1 MKRKEILITFCVLI
15 FSGLNTYSGSGIPED
30 STRQQ
35 KIPKQPRIY
44 NTARL
49 TTEKPVIDGV
59 LNDNCWQTG
68 EWAGDFTQWIPNEG
82 AKASQPT
89 KLKVL
94 YDDKSV
100 YIAIR
105 AFDSEPGKIDR
116 KAGRRDEFHG
126 DIVGVCFDSYHDHRT
141 GFEFDVTAAGQKC
154 DAMLT
159 NPFNS
164 DLNWNAV
171 WNGKT
176 ATEDSAWT
184 VEIEVPLSQLRYSAD
199 EEQIWG
205 MHCWRWI
212 NRLQEESDWE
222 PQSSTGPGMLYLFG
236 EIHGIHGL
244 KESRRIEIMPY
255 GLGKLNTFEKDE
267 ANPFTKKGYNLA
279 GNAGLDAKIGLT
291 SNFTVDLT
299 INPDFGQVESD
310 PSVMNLTAFETF
322 YEEKRPFF
330 LEGANIFKF
339 EFDDDIIFYSRRI
352 GHTPSYRPELD
363 DDEYLDFPDNTT
375 IINAEKFSGKTSKG
389 LSAGV
394 IHGITSAEH
403 ATLST
408 PEEGEINLTAEPLT
422 NYLVARLQ
430 KDINQSNT
438 MIGGIF
444 TSTNRFI
451 KDEYLEYLNR
461 EAYTGGF
468 DLLHYWKD
476 KEYFIDAKFT
486 GSLIKGE
493 TDGITELQTASAR
506 YYQRPDAGYLTFDT
520 TLTQLSGS
528 GGKIKIGKGSKG
540 LWRYSAEVSW
550 RTPGFDLNDIGY
562 MQTSDQI
569 IERNNISYFVN
580 KPVSIFRTYSIG
592 LFQANYWNF
601 GFEHLTSGAGL
612 NVYLGFLNKWVVSSS
627 VNYYISG
634 LDTRILRGGPAMI
647 TPGCWSGAFYISTD
661 GSRKLFFFI
670 SNYFSKA
677 YNNRLTVYS
686 VAPGITVQPLSSL
699 RFSLNLDYAAN
710 IDQLQYVDTKEVNT
724 GYRYILGKI
733 DQETLGLTFKVD
745 LIINPEISLQYY
757 GSPFASVGAFTGFKN
772 VTNPKDEIYNNRY
785 EILSD
790 ITLDGEYYQVDEN
803 SDNLTDYTFRNPDFN
818 FFQFRSNLVFRWEYR
833 PGSQLYLVW
842 SNDKTEYLSPG
853 NYQLNDMA
861 GRISGA
867 SPDNIFLIKLN
878 YWFSL

>member
-1 MKRKEILITFCVLI
+1 MKTKEIPVTFCILI
-15 FSGLNTYSGSGIPED
+15 FSALNTYSQSGAPDD
-30 STRQQ
+30 STKQQ
-35 KIPKQPRIY
+35 KIAKQPRIY

-49 TTEKPVIDGV
+49 TTEKPEIDGV
-59 LNDNCWQTG
+59 LNDDCWQTG
-68 EWAGDFTQWIPNEG
+68 EWAGDFVQWIPNEG

-94 YDDKSV
+94 YDDKNV

-105 AFDSEPGKIDR
+105 AFDSEPDKIDR
-116 KAGRRDEFHG
+116 KAGRRDEFIG
-126 DIVGVCFDSYHDHRT
+126 DVVGVCFDSYHDHRT

-154 DAMLT
+154 DAILT
-159 NPFNS
+159 NPSSS

-171 WNGKT
+171 WYGKT
-176 ATEDSAWT
+176 AAEDSAWT

-199 EEQIWG
+199 EEQVWG

-236 EIHGIHGL
+236 DIHGIHGL
-244 KESRRIEIMPY
+244 KKSRRIEIMPY
-255 GLGKLNTFEKDE
+255 GLGKLNTFKKEE
-267 ANPFTKKGYNLA
+267 ANPFANKGYNLT
-279 GNAGLDAKIGLT
+279 GSLGLDAKIGLT

-352 GHTPSYRPELD
+352 GHTPSFRPVLGNN
-363 DDEYLDFPDNTT
+363 EYLDFPDNTT

-389 LSAGV
+389 LSVGI
-394 IHGITSAEH
+394 IHSIASVEH

-408 PEEGEINLTAEPLT
+408 QEAGKTNFTAEPLT

-451 KDEYLEYLNR
+451 KDDYLKYLNR

-476 KEYFIDAKFT
+476 KEYYLDTKFT

-493 TDGITELQTASAR
+493 TDAITELQKASAR
-506 YYQRPDAGYLTFDT
+506 YYQRPDADYLDFDT
-520 TLTQLSGS
+520 TLTQLSGF

-569 IERNNISYFVN
+569 MEENNISYFVN
-580 KPVSIFRTYSIG
+580 KPVSIFRTYSVG
-592 LFQANYWNF
+592 FYQENFWNF
-601 GFEHLTSGAGL
+601 GLEHLTSGAGL
-612 NVYLGFLNKWVVSSS
+612 SVYLEFLNKWAVSPG
-627 VNYYISG
+627 VNYYSSG

-647 TPGCWSGAFYISTD
+647 VPGYWTGSFYAKTD
-661 GSRKLFFFI
+661 GSRKLFFSI
-670 SNYFSKA
+670 NNSFSKA
-677 YNNRLTVYS
+677 YNNRLTAYS
-686 VAPGITVQPLSSL
+686 VEPGLTAQLFSSL
-699 RFSLNLDYAAN
+699 RVSLNLNYADN
-710 IDQLQYVDTKEVNT
+710 IDQLQYVPTEEVSTN
-724 GYRYILGKI
+724 YRYILGKV
-733 DQETLGLTFKVD
+733 DQKTLGLTFKVD
-745 LIINPEISLQYY
+745 FIITPEISLQYY
-757 GSPFASVGAFTGFKN
+757 GSPFASVGKFSDFKN
-772 VTNPKDEIYNNRY
+772 VTNPMDETYKNRY
-785 EILSD
+785 ELISD
-790 ITLDGEYYQVDEN
+790 ITLVGDNYHIDEN
-803 SDNLTDYTFRNPDFN
+803 GDNYTFKNPDFN
-818 FFQFRSNLVFRWEYR
+818 FYQFRSNLVFRWEYR

-842 SNDKTEYLSPG
+842 SNDKTEYLNPG
-853 NYQLNDMA
+853 SYGLNDMA

-867 SPDNIFLIKLN
+867 SPNNIFLVKFN

>member
-1 MKRKEILITFCVLI
+1 MKTKEILVTFCILI
-15 FSGLNTYSGSGIPED
+15 FSALNTYSQSGTPLD
-30 STRQQ
+30 STKQQ
-35 KIPKQPRIY
+35 KITKQPRIY

-49 TTEKPVIDGV
+49 TTEKPEIDGV
-59 LNDNCWQTG
+59 LNDDCWQTG
-68 EWAGDFTQWIPNEG
+68 EWAGDFVQWIPNEG

-94 YDDKSV
+94 YDDKNV

-105 AFDSEPGKIDR
+105 AYDSEPDKIDR
-116 KAGRRDEFHG
+116 KAGRRDEFIG

-154 DAMLT
+154 DAMLS
-159 NPFNS
+159 NPSSS

-171 WNGKT
+171 WSGKT
-176 ATEDSAWT
+176 AAEDSAWT

-199 EEQIWG
+199 EEQVWG

-236 EIHGIHGL
+236 DMHGIHGL
-244 KESRRIEIMPY
+244 KKSRRIEIMPY
-255 GLGKLNTFEKDE
+255 GLGKLNTFKKDE
-267 ANPFTKKGYNLA
+267 ANPFANKGYNLT
-279 GNAGLDAKIGLT
+279 GNVGLDAKIGLT

-339 EFDDDIIFYSRRI
+339 DFDDDIIFYSRRI
-352 GHTPSYRPELD
+352 GHMPSYKPDLKAG
-363 DDEYLDFPDNTT
+363 EYLDFPDNTT

-389 LSAGV
+389 LSIGI
-394 IHGITSAEH
+394 IHSIASVEH

-408 PEEGEINLTAEPLT
+408 QGAGKTNFTAEPLT

-451 KDEYLEYLNR
+451 KDDYLKYLNR

-476 KEYFIDAKFT
+476 KEYYIDSKFT

-493 TDGITELQTASAR
+493 TDAITELQKASAR
-506 YYQRPDAGYLTFDT
+506 YYQRPDADYLDFDT
-520 TLTQLSGS
+520 TLTQLSGF

-569 IERNNISYFVN
+569 MEENNISYFVN
-580 KPVSIFRTYSIG
+580 KPVSIFRTYSVG
-592 LFQANYWNF
+592 LYQENLWNF
-601 GFEHLTSGAGL
+601 GMQHLTSGAGL
-612 NVYLGFLNKWVVSSS
+612 NVYLEFLNKWAVSPS
-627 VNYYISG
+627 VNYFSSG
-634 LDTRILRGGPAMI
+634 PDTRILRGGPAMI
-647 TPGCWSGAFYISTD
+647 TPGYWSGSFYARTD
-661 GSRKLFFFI
+661 GSRKLFFSI
-670 SNYFSKA
+670 NNSFSKA
-677 YNNRLTVYS
+677 YNNRITAYS
-686 VAPGITVQPLSSL
+686 VEPGLTAQLFSSL
-699 RFSLNLDYAAN
+699 RLSLNLNYAAN
-710 IDQLQYVDTKEVNT
+710 IDQLQYVPTEEVST
-724 GYRYILGKI
+724 SYRYILGKV
-733 DQETLGLTFKVD
+733 DQETLGLTFNVD
-745 LIINPEISLQYY
+745 FIISPEISLQYY
-757 GSPFASVGAFTGFKN
+757 GSPFASVGKFSDFKN
-772 VTNPKDEIYNNRY
+772 VTNPMDETYHNRY
-785 EILSD
+785 ELISD
-790 ITLDGEYYQVDEN
+790 ITLVGDNYHIDEN
-803 SDNLTDYTFRNPDFN
+803 GENYTFKNPDFN
-818 FFQFRSNLVFRWEYR
+818 FYQFRSNLVFRWEYR

-842 SNDKTEYLSPG
+842 SNDKTEYLNPG
-853 NYQLNDMA
+853 SYGLNDMA

-867 SPDNIFLIKLN
+867 SPNNIFLIKFN